1 MDYELIRKVLSAF
14 EAAGVKYVVF
24 GAAALNLHGLPRFTE
39 DLDVFI
45 APDEENIKRLRQ
57 ALHAVFDDPHIEE
70 ITADDLLGEYTTIQ
84 YVPPEGSFHI
94 DILTKLGEVF
104 RFDDLESQRIDFD
117 GIPVTVV
124 TPRMLYRM
132 KRDTVRA
139 KDRGDA
145 EALKRRFHL
154 EDE

>member
-1 MDYELIRKVLSAF
+1 MDYELTRKVLSAL

-39 DLDVFI
+39 DLDIFV
-45 APDEENIKRLRQ
+45 APEKENIERLRQ
-57 ALHAVFDDPHIEE
+57 ALHSVFDDPHIDE
-70 ITADDLLGEYTTIQ
+70 ITAEDLLGEYTTIQ
-84 YVPPEGSFHI
+84 YVPPEGPFHI

-104 RFDDLESQRIDFD
+104 RFENLESQRLDFD

-132 KRDTVRA
+132 KKDTVRA

-154 EDE
+154 EEE

>member
-1 MDYELIRKVLSAF
+1 MDYELTRKTLAAF
-14 EAAGVKYVVF
+14 ETAGVKYVVF

-45 APDEENIKRLRQ
+45 AADAENVKRLRE
-57 ALHAVFDDPHIEE
+57 ALHSVFDDPHIEE
-70 ITADDLLGEYTTIQ
+70 ITAEDLLGPYTTIQ
-84 YVPPEGSFHI
+84 YVPPEGTFHI
-94 DILTKLGEVF
+94 DILTRLGEVY
-104 RFDDLESQRIDFD
+104 RFDDLESQRLDFE

-132 KRDTVRA
+132 KKDTVRA